1 MEISEKL
8 DIFYRAAM
16 EVAKEQSE
24 AISEESRNIC
34 RETLQEYEDERKKQQ
49 KARERIAQE
58 RVRKEVNRE
67 VSGIL
72 LEQKK
77 EYHRVQEQKKEELF
91 ALVEEKLAAYRKTDA
106 YVSLLTEK
114 IARALEFAAGETVT
128 VYLDPED
135 ETLLPQFLKERG
147 ENTAYTI
154 EIGSESFGGGIRA
167 RIPAKNVL
175 LDESFDSRLRE
186 EREKFSFPVE
196 R

>member
-16 EVAKEQSE
+16 EVAREQGE

-34 RETLQEYEDERKKQQ
+34 QKTLQEYEDERKKQQ
-49 KARERIAQE
+49 EARERVAQE

-77 EYHRVQEQKKEELF
+77 EYHKAQEQKKEELF
-91 ALVEEKLAAYRKTDA
+91 ALVEEKLAAYRQTTD
-106 YVSLLTEK
+106 YEKLLAGK
-114 IARALEFAAGETVT
+114 IARAVEFAAGEAVT
-128 VYLDPED
+128 VYLDPQD
-135 ETLLPQFLKERG
+135 GHLLPQLLTEQG
-147 ENTAYTI
+147 ENALCTI
-154 EIGSESFGGGIRA
+154 EVGSEMFGGGIRA
-167 RIPAKNVL
+167 RIPAKQVL
-175 LDESFDSRLRE
+175 LDESFGSRLRE
-186 EREKFSFPVE
+186 EREKFSFPIE